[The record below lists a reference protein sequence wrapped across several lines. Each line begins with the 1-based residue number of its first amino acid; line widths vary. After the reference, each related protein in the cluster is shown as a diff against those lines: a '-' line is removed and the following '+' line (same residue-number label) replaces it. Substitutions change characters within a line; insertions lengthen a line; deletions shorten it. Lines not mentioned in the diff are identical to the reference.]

1 MSIGQGG
8 LQATPLQMAQVA
20 AAVANGGRLMK
31 PRLTDR
37 VIDPDG
43 RTKTTIKPA
52 LQSTVMKPSTA
63 AAVTDMMIA
72 VVQSGTGTKAQIP
85 GIQVAG
91 KTGTAE
97 TEIGGKIN
105 NVWFIGFAP
114 AQNPRVAV
122 AVYVRGVQGFGG
134 DFAAP
139 IARDIM
145 EALLKP

>member
-1 MSIGQGG
+1 
-8 LQATPLQMAQVA
+8 MAQVA
-20 AAVANGGRLMK
+20 AAVANHGRLMK
-31 PRLTDR
+31 PHLTDR
-37 VIDPDG
+37 IIDPDG
-43 RTKTTIKPA
+43 RVVKRVSPQ

-72 VVQSGTGTKAQIP
+72 VVQTGTGTNAQLP

-97 TEIGGKIN
+97 TEFGKKIN
-105 NVWFIGFAP
+105 DVWFIGFAP
-114 AQNPRVAV
+114 AQNPRIAV
-122 AVYVRGVQGFGG
+122 AVTVAGVTGFGG

-145 EALLKP
+145 RELLK

>member
-8 LQATPLQMAQVA
+8 LEATPLQMAQVA

-31 PRLTDR
+31 PHVGDR
-37 VIDPDG
+37 IVDRDG
-43 RTKTTIKPA
+43 RTVNTISPS
-52 LQSTVMKPSTA
+52 LESTVMKPSTA
-63 AAVTDMMIA
+63 AALTDMMVG

-85 GIQVAG
+85 GTQVAG

-97 TEIGGKIN
+97 TEFGRKIN

-114 AQNPRVAV
+114 AQNPRIAV
-122 AVYVRGVQGFGG
+122 AVTVQGVTGFGG

-145 EALLKP
+145 QSLLR

>member
-1 MSIGQGG
+1 MAIGQGG

-31 PRLTDR
+31 PHLATRVVDR
-37 VIDPDG
+37 DG
-43 RTKTTIKPA
+43 RTVDTISPS

-63 AAVTDMMIA
+63 AAVTDMMVG
-72 VVQSGTGTKAQIP
+72 VVQRGTGTKAAIP

-97 TEIGGKIN
+97 TEFGAKIN
-105 NVWFIGFAP
+105 DVWFIGFAP
-114 AQNPRVAV
+114 AENPRIAV
-122 AVYVRGVQGFGG
+122 AVTVKAVTGFGG

-145 EALLKP
+145 QELLK